1 MKQQILHVVHD
12 GEIDPIL
19 TVWSHFSGYVDSQNN
34 MYWSAESP
42 IVVHEVVL
50 HDTTKIGMW
59 CAVSATMTTAHPHP
73 HKTVNQ
79 HECVTH
85 CDTIF

>member
-1 MKQQILHVVHD
+1 VHD

-19 TVWSHFSGYVDSQNN
+19 VLWSHFSGYVDTQNN
-34 MYWSAESP
+34 MCWSAESP

-50 HDTTKIGMW
+50 HDVKFGMW
-59 CAVSATMTTAHPHP
+59 CAVSATMTTAP
-73 HKTVNQ
+73 HKTINQ
-79 HECVTH
+79 LESASH